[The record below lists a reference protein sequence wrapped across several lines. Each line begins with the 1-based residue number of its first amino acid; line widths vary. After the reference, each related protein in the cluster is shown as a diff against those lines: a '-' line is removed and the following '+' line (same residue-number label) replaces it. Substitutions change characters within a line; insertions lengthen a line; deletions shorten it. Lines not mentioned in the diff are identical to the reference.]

1 MSCDAPRV
9 SNQHLQG
16 ACSFED
22 SMIKLSAKAALKD
35 TQRSHLACLISYLPN
50 MQGAHFLRRIVG
62 ALNLKL
68 SNKTIDSKPSRQFL
82 ISPALLSGRSS

>member
-22 SMIKLSAKAALKD
+22 SMIKLSANAALKD

-50 MQGAHFLRRIVG
+50 MPGAQFLRRIVG
-62 ALNLKL
+62 ALSLKL
-68 SNKTIDSKPSRQFL
+68 SNKTIDSKPTRQF
-82 ISPALLSGRSS
+82 